1 MDIHCT
7 LTLCSL
13 NRNHTRKSTTNACT
27 YLAFRRQLVRKRCM
41 QKTLVIYLYIGFL
54 TLNPRGRIKKIVQQI
69 QMSICSHISLLDR
82 GDKEVVL
89 FTVSQYD
96 GPGVLQ
102 HPLVPYHLTL
112 VNWLSLSP
120 RVTVQVRLLQHDLMY
135 GHLLARGVHLV
146 AQSAT
151 PRDTVNFISS

>member
-1 MDIHCT
+1 MYVFGVSATVGQEDWIW
-7 LTLCSL
+7 
-13 NRNHTRKSTTNACT
+13 
-27 YLAFRRQLVRKRCM
+27 FRCM

-54 TLNPRGRIKKIVQQI
+54 TLNPTGRIKKIVQQI

-112 VNWLSLSP
+112 VNWLPLSP
-120 RVTVQVRLLQHDLMY
+120 RVTVPVRLLQHDLMY